1 MATGELDLMIQHAAR
16 ALEAQID
23 WGAIDFHPGKF
34 SIWLRFIRLTEGGE
48 QEVLPAHKLVREAM
62 TEKELRYLLAEQVV
76 LTVFGSELTVVTDLP
91 NLVVKLN
98 DRKSTVHLPGAP
110 PLEQPDQ
117 IFLKVTVY
125 RYEPGLWARLFG
137 SKQEG

>member
-98 DRKSTVHLPGAP
+98 DRK
-110 PLEQPDQ
+110 
-117 IFLKVTVY
+117 
-125 RYEPGLWARLFG
+125 
-137 SKQEG
+137 